1 MFRSVALVLNG
12 VVKND
17 DISKKTEE
25 TLANIGKNI
34 RSLRKSKGWTQEQ
47 LAEKAGINDKEVS
60 HIEQGRR
67 NITIETLIKI
77 SSSLGL
83 PPSSLLDT

>member
-1 MFRSVALVLNG
+1 VFRSVALVLNG

-17 DISKKTEE
+17 DISEKTEE